1 MKCFWFTFLSF
12 LLWTLLLCGVIAL
25 EGCRPSQEILIERYA
40 ERDTLYLDRFHYD
53 SVYIAHDVFT
63 DRTKETLY
71 VKEKD
76 IEVRYKLIHD
86 SIRVV
91 CIDSIPYTV
100 TITKREE
107 IPRHR
112 NWFDWLSYSA
122 LAILTIY
129 ALYRLKRSKLK

>member
-1 MKCFWFTFLSF
+1 MIIC
-12 LLWTLLLCGVIAL
+12 VIISL
-25 EGCRPSQEILIERYA
+25 EGCRTSQELLIESCV
-40 ERDTLYLDRFHYD
+40 ERDTLYQDRILYD
-53 SVYIAHDVFT
+53 SVYIAHEAYT
-63 DRTKETLY
+63 DRTKDTLLI
-71 VKEKD
+71 KEKD